1 MRPRREVL
9 LTTFADPST
18 FPSVFENPAPASTP
32 ETTVVDAPEET
43 AVTPEVTTPA
53 LSFADL
59 GLAPELV
66 RVLTREGITTPFEIQ
81 SATIPDALAGR
92 DVLGRGQ
99 TGSGKTLAFGLP
111 LLTRVAVGGR
121 ARPHHPKA
129 LILVPTRE
137 LAMQVA
143 DSLTP
148 LAKSL
153 GLWCRTAVG
162 GMAFA
167 RQADALSRGVD
178 LLIATPGRLSD
189 HVRQGTAHLGDC
201 NFIALDEAD
210 QMADM
215 GFMPQVREILDLTPP
230 GGQRLLF
237 SATLD
242 GDVNRLVRQY
252 LSDPV
257 THSVAPSTASVTT
270 MDHHVLQVS
279 HQDKQDVITHIGARE
294 GRTIMFVRTKHHV
307 DRLAE
312 RLREQGVNA
321 AALHGGKTQGQ
332 RNRVL
337 ADFKEGHT
345 PVLVATDVA
354 ARGIHV
360 DDISLVLHV
369 DPAADHKDYLH
380 RAGRTAR
387 AGASGVVVTV
397 VTNDQRRMVKR
408 MTDRAGVR
416 AESTMVRPGDEALT
430 RITGA
435 REPSGEPVI
444 ERRRESPRRG
454 GGGFRGGDRGFGG
467 SSRGG
472 YRGGSSS
479 QGGDRGGSGSYGGDR
494 GDRGGD
500 RGGYGQGSREG
511 RPGGFGGRGRQPRSG
526 SGGGGG
532 YGRPSRGPR
541 RGYDS

>member
-1 MRPRREVL
+1 LQDLIEQGECSLAEV
-9 LTTFADPST
+9 
-18 FPSVFENPAPASTP
+18 
-32 ETTVVDAPEET
+32 
-43 AVTPEVTTPA
+43 
-53 LSFADL
+53 
-59 GLAPELV
+59 
-66 RVLTREGITTPFEIQ
+66 Q
-81 SATIPDALAGR
+81 
-92 DVLGRGQ
+92 
-99 TGSGKTLAFGLP
+99 
-111 LLTRVAVGGR
+111 VAV
-121 ARPHHPKA
+121 
-129 LILVPTRE
+129 
-137 LAMQVA
+137 
-143 DSLTP
+143 
-148 LAKSL
+148 
-153 GLWCRTAVG
+153 
-162 GMAFA
+162 
-167 RQADALSRGVD
+167 
-178 LLIATPGRLSD
+178 
-189 HVRQGTAHLGDC
+189 
-201 NFIALDEAD
+201 LDEAD
-210 QMADM
+210 HMADL
-215 GFMPQVREILDLTPP
+215 GFLPVVTTLLGMTPAD
-230 GGQRLLF
+230 GQRLLF

-279 HQDKQDVITHIGARE
+279 HQDKQDVITQIGARE

-307 DRLAE
+307 DRLTE

-321 AALHGGKTQGQ
+321 QALHGGKTQGQ

-337 ADFKEGHT
+337 SDFKEGHS

-387 AGASGVVVTV
+387 AGASGVVVTL

-416 AESTMVRPGDEALT
+416 AESTMVRPGDEALN

-444 ERRRESPRRG
+444 ERRRENPRRG
-454 GGGFRGGDRGFGG
+454 GGGGFRSDRGYGG
-467 SSRGG
+467 ASRGG

-479 QGGDRGGSGSYGGDR
+479 QGGERGGSSYGGDR

-500 RGGYGQGSREG
+500 RGGYGGQRSGEG

-526 SGGGGG
+526 NGGG